1 MFRGS
6 CYMNNYSGQKIDK
19 NIKIIYRNK
28 MSNTDISKFL
38 KYDYSESNMKIL
50 FKNLTCSFD
59 AIDKQ
64 KWDIFCKEFQTL
76 KDDKKLLYDFEE
88 FYYIKKRQ
96 SLLKVDLVCQIVTYM
111 KKNMNFLYSENLFR
125 TINCLYL
132 KKYLYLFEKKV
143 ATFIVDMKK
152 FSFYMTEKEKQK
164 LENNIIFLQDFLQ
177 EIAIRKK
184 KKYLSY
190 YNIFY
195 NGSAKQINIHGIKEL
210 IYQFI

>member
-1 MFRGS
+1 M
-6 CYMNNYSGQKIDK
+6 YT
-19 NIKIIYRNK
+19 NK
-28 MSNTDISKFL
+28 MFDADISKFL
-38 KYDYSESNMKIL
+38 KSDYSESNMKIL
-50 FKNLTCSFD
+50 FKKLTTSFD
-59 AIDKQ
+59 IINQQ
-64 KWDIFCKEFQTL
+64 KWNIFNREFQNM

-96 SLLKVDLVCQIVTYM
+96 SLLKVVLVCQIVKYIN
-111 KKNMNFLYSENLFR
+111 KNIDCIYSENFAE
-125 TINCLYL
+125 TIDCLYL

-164 LENNIIFLQDFLQ
+164 VENNIILLQDFLQ
-177 EIAIRKK
+177 EINNRKK
-184 KKYLSY
+184 TRYLSY

-195 NGSAKQINIHGIKEL
+195 NGSAKHININGIKEM

>member
-1 MFRGS
+1 M
-6 CYMNNYSGQKIDK
+6 YT
-19 NIKIIYRNK
+19 NK

-38 KYDYSESNMKIL
+38 KSDYSESNMKIL
-50 FKNLTCSFD
+50 FKKLTTSFD
-59 AIDKQ
+59 IINQQ
-64 KWDIFCKEFQTL
+64 KWDIFYREFQSL

-88 FYYIKKRQ
+88 FYYIRKRQ

-111 KKNMNFLYSENLFR
+111 KKNMNFLYSENLFE
-125 TINCLYL
+125 TIDCLYL

-143 ATFIVDMKK
+143 ATFIVDMKN

-164 LENNIIFLQDFLQ
+164 LENNIILLQDFLQ
-177 EIAIRKK
+177 EINNRKK
-184 KKYLSY
+184 KRYLSY

-195 NGSAKQINIHGIKEL
+195 NGSAKQININGIKEM